1 MPRSVLRAVAG
12 LGLALL
18 LLPATGGLPVPEARA
33 GTVEVQV
40 KLPAPQKV
48 DTTGMTRLLVGGF
61 RAADHPRLDLPR
73 EINASLRSLFRK
85 KTGFEV
91 LDVEPLPLPE
101 QTIEEVLRNSDYWK
115 RVGARFNADLIVA
128 GTVEFGSSDQS
139 GFVQED
145 VISELTGQRLR
156 RSRWVEREAFKLDL
170 GLFFIRASSG
180 ELLYEDHFIEDMAF
194 EGKLND
200 DLTVLHQVVD
210 RVSEGILGIVT
221 TRPRIEMRHLFTE

>member
-1 MPRSVLRAVAG
+1 MPRRILRAVAG
-12 LGLALL
+12 PGLALL
-18 LLPATGGLPVPEARA
+18 LLPAFGGLPVSEARA

-61 RAADHPRLDLPR
+61 RAVDHPRLDLPR
-73 EINASLRSLFRK
+73 EVNASLRALFRK

-156 RSRWVEREAFKLDL
+156 RSRWVERESFKLDL

>member
-1 MPRSVLRAVAG
+1 
-12 LGLALL
+12 
-18 LLPATGGLPVPEARA
+18 
-33 GTVEVQV
+33 
-40 KLPAPQKV
+40 
-48 DTTGMTRLLVGGF
+48 MTRLLVGGF
-61 RAADHPRLDLPR
+61 RAVDHPRLDLPR
-73 EINASLRSLFRK
+73 EVNASLRALFRK

-156 RSRWVEREAFKLDL
+156 RSRWVERESFKLDL